1 MPADLGQ
8 MPVAWQQLRIP
19 GPPPGLALSP
29 AEQSAQTP
37 ETRFARRS
45 IQRLEL
51 RGETA
56 RDSGHPA
63 SSRPAP
69 SCSAPTEPTDPT
81 QLTQPIE
88 PAELTQP
95 TQPTDQLAL
104 IDKASPHALFD
115 LMLTEVSPHG
125 AGQAPKADAD
135 SVMPITGQLLW
146 QTAANFHRFVS
157 RPEIRREF
165 GLGAEADPRFR
176 AGNAPMAQLGMN
188 QVDTEQLGM
197 KQIASSGVATTE
209 TATTE
214 VATQAGWLQL
224 ALNCDP
230 NTHDRESVQ
239 ALKSFHLHLIYWRP
253 PELRALHQAD
263 RYGDQHDPYLA
274 RQCLDPLSFI
284 GPRLLDDRL
293 QALDPDLAALGAQ
306 RLPADASASCA
317 GQRPLGCLIA
327 LPSWDLL
334 ATPAFERLIRQLH
347 QRLTATAS
355 ALLRAFTGA
364 EQAPRP
370 WQRHR
375 LLPLRQIAQN
385 LESIGLSAAIR
396 ADLLALAQPLHDL
409 SAARAQQLKRASPA
423 RRMHQM
429 TLNQPCYSLSLSP
442 MDALGRST
450 LGADGPL
457 LLSLQLK
464 LFSGI
469 GGAGLFSFPGIPS
482 LRVLRAQGQFSDADW
497 QRRADFQ
504 RRFAEYNSTII
515 KQDCAEGHLHYGP
528 VGQFQSATGWTR

>member
-8 MPVAWQQLRIP
+8 MPVAWRQLRIP

-29 AEQSAQTP
+29 AEQRAQTP
-37 ETRFARRS
+37 EMRFARRS
-45 IQRLEL
+45 IQCIEL
-51 RGETA
+51 RGEAA
-56 RDSGHPA
+56 RDSGRPA

-69 SCSAPTEPTDPT
+69 SRSSTDPTEPIQPT
-81 QLTQPIE
+81 EPNEPIQRTQP
-88 PAELTQP
+88 AE
-95 TQPTDQLAL
+95 PTDQLAL

-115 LMLTEVSPHG
+115 LMLTEVSPSG
-125 AGQAPKADAD
+125 AGQAPKADAG

-157 RPEIRREF
+157 RTEI
-165 GLGAEADPRFR
+165 
-176 AGNAPMAQLGMN
+176 
-188 QVDTEQLGM
+188 
-197 KQIASSGVATTE
+197 
-209 TATTE
+209 
-214 VATQAGWLQL
+214 ATQAGWLQL

-253 PELRALHQAD
+253 SELQALRQAE
-263 RYGDQHDPYLA
+263 RYRDQHDPYLA

-306 RLPADASASCA
+306 RLPADTRASCT

-334 ATPAFERLIRQLH
+334 ATPAFESLMRRLH
-347 QRLTATAS
+347 QRLAATAS

-364 EQAPRP
+364 QQAPRP

-375 LLPLRQIAQN
+375 LLPLRQIAWN
-385 LESIGLSAAIR
+385 LESLGLNAASR
-396 ADLLALAQPLHDL
+396 ADLLALAQRLHDL
-409 SAARAQQLKRASPA
+409 PAARALQLKQASPA

-442 MDALGRST
+442 MDARGRST

-469 GGAGLFSFPGIPS
+469 GGAGLFSFPGLPS
-482 LRVLRAQGQFSDADW
+482 VRVLRAQGQFSDADW

-504 RRFAEYNSTII
+504 RRFAEYNSTSI
-515 KQDCAEGHLHYGP
+515 KQAYAEGRLHCGP
-528 VGQFQSATGWTR
+528 VGQFQSASGWTR